1 MEGDREFTFSF
12 FVGIT
17 FFKIF
22 KSVSDVRHER
32 NEIKR
37 KFFPLVVF
45 CKLIFFRMSW
55 LKQEKFQF
63 T

>member
-45 CKLIFFRMSW
+45 CKLIFFRMS
-55 LKQEKFQF
+55 
-63 T
+63 